1 MGRQKTVDMRNA
13 DTEDFFDEDI
23 EECNDD
29 SQIFE

>member
-1 MGRQKTVDMRNA
+1 MGKQKPVALRNA
-13 DTEDFFDEDI
+13 DTEDFIDEEI

>member
-1 MGRQKTVDMRNA
+1 MGKQKTVTLRNA
-13 DTEDFFDEDI
+13 DTEDFIDEEI